1 MSVKLDEVLNSN
13 PLDYRMAEVRSDS
26 RVIERS
32 HSNSSGNT
40 VSNKSCSPRR
50 VEWVPDRDQH

>member
-26 RVIERS
+26 RVIER
-32 HSNSSGNT
+32 
-40 VSNKSCSPRR
+40 VSLEFERKYRI
-50 VEWVPDRDQH
+50 E